1 MPTLLLRVTPHTEVS
16 AGSRYA
22 GCLYWTNNNG
32 TNICHLK
39 SMLAPPSNDKKNQ
52 CQSGHTLGPPPPP
65 PSPPSPVVV
74 KVDPSTVTHTKQP
87 GLMGC
92 HVDLGFARQ
101 QRGIYSQLLYGE
113 SFETFAAKRQ
123 QQGGQQQQ
131 QQHGQQRH
139 ESQPEPPLTYWLPFD
154 GHPAVPTPTARPT
167 RRLLNHF
174 EMITGIWP

>member
-1 MPTLLLRVTPHTEVS
+1 
-16 AGSRYA
+16 
-22 GCLYWTNNNG
+22 
-32 TNICHLK
+32 
-39 SMLAPPSNDKKNQ
+39 MLAPPSKDKKNQ
-52 CQSGHTLGPPPPP
+52 CQSGHILGPPPPP

-131 QQHGQQRH
+131 QHHGQQRH
-139 ESQPEPPLTYWLPFD
+139 ESQPESPLTYWLPFD
-154 GHPAVPTPTARPT
+154 GHPMPTPAPPPPLTYGSTAPLNGKQYLTLPAEPGTAYVDKLPPHPLRFLPT
-167 RRLLNHF
+167 R
-174 EMITGIWP
+174 EY